1 MKAYTLKSVGI
12 IEEIEREEP
21 AISPADVLIDVHY
34 VGLCGSDLNSYR
46 GQMPLVTYPRIPGH
60 EISGVIQSKGINVPG
75 HINIG
80 DNVTVSP
87 YTHCGL
93 CPACRQGRTNA
104 CEFNQTLGVQRD
116 GGLQKK
122 LAIPYEKV
130 FKSTILSLQELALVE
145 PLSVGYH
152 ATNMGK
158 VTENDSVLIIGCGT
172 IGIGAL
178 CAAVWKGAQVIA
190 LDIDDKK
197 LDTAKKYGATH
208 GINSTKVNAKE
219 TINTLTNNEGV
230 GVVIEAVGHAE
241 TIGMA
246 IDLVAFAGRVVYIGY
261 AKTDV
266 EIDTRQIVRKELN
279 ISGSRN
285 ALDVFPAVISMLE
298 KRDKPYPEMITRVF
312 PFNETE
318 AAFIFWN
325 NHPEKVSKIL
335 IDVQS

>member
-1 MKAYTLKSVGI
+1 MKAYTLKSAGI
-12 IEEIEREEP
+12 IEKIERDEP
-21 AISPADVLIDVHY
+21 VIGPADVLIDVHY
-34 VGLCGSDLNSYR
+34 VGLCGSDLNSFR

-116 GGLQKK
+116 GGLQEKI
-122 LAIPYEKV
+122 AIPYEKV
-130 FKSTILSLQELALVE
+130 FKSNLLSLQELALVE

-172 IGIGAL
+172 IGMGAL
-178 CAAVWKGAQVIA
+178 YAAVWKGAQVIA
-190 LDIDDKK
+190 LDIDDEK

-230 GVVIEAVGHAE
+230 SVVIEAVGHAE
-241 TIGMA
+241 TIRMA
-246 IDLVAFAGRVVYIGY
+246 IDLVAFTGRVVYIGY
-261 AKTDV
+261 AKSDV

-325 NHPEKVSKIL
+325 DNPAKVSKIL